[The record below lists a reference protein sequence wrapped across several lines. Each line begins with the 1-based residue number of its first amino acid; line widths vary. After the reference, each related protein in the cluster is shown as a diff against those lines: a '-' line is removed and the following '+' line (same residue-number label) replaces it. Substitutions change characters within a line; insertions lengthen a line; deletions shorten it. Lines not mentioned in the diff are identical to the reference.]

1 MDSGRIPTPRP
12 VPLPDSPGRRPKPD
26 SQYPQPLKEAIELTT
41 PAGDH
46 TLTAERVIVGRAPTC
61 DVIISDPL
69 VSREHALIRIGPN
82 DVFIEDLGS
91 SNGVYVNN
99 VRITEPHQ
107 LCDGDRIL
115 VGTQELCVFAVTSR
129 RQPSSVRVGVLR
141 RSDRR
146 GDPVPSTER
155 LDPGSVLVRA
165 AESLLEQGAAHEAE
179 QMLADSLHRTLE
191 AARTGHTL
199 PPTVCADAAHRA
211 LSLAT
216 ALGSGS
222 WFDYAVEL
230 HYRAGRCMS
239 IETAGALAE
248 AGLAVSE
255 VDRGLLRDYIAWL
268 NASAAS
274 SSEDHEVLARF
285 LESVQWPGA

>member
-1 MDSGRIPTPRP
+1 
-12 VPLPDSPGRRPKPD
+12 V
-26 SQYPQPLKEAIELTT
+26 
-41 PAGDH
+41 
-46 TLTAERVIVGRAPTC
+46 VIGRAPTC

-82 DVFIEDLGS
+82 DVFVEDLGS
-91 SNGVYVNN
+91 SNGLYVNN

-107 LCDGDRIL
+107 LCDGDRLL

-129 RQPSSVRVGVLR
+129 RQPTSVPVGVLR
-141 RSDRR
+141 RSDRL
-146 GDPVPSTER
+146 GDPVPSTAR
-155 LDPGSVLVRA
+155 LDPGPAMVRA
-165 AESLLEQGAAHEAE
+165 AEHLLEQGAAREAE
-179 QMLADSLHRTLE
+179 QILAESLHTTLE

-199 PPTVCADAAHRA
+199 PPTVCADAARRA

-216 ALGSGS
+216 ALGSSS

-248 AGLAVSE
+248 AALAVSE

-268 NASAAS
+268 NASAARAS
-274 SSEDHEVLARF
+274 DDREVLVRF
-285 LESVQWPGA
+285 LESVRWPGA